1 MLIKTIKE
9 KIYEAMKAK
18 DEVKTS
24 TLKLLLS
31 ELINAEI
38 AKNREELTK
47 QEEIKVVKSEAKK
60 RKDAIFIYR
69 KAKALEKAERE
80 EKELEILKEFLP
92 EEMDDGELKR
102 MVDGVISETGAKTVS
117 EMGKVIGLVMGK
129 AEGKA
134 DGKRISEIVREK
146 LDELN

>member
-1 MLIKTIKE
+1 MLKKTIKE

>member
-38 AKNREELTK
+38 AKNREELTR

>member
-80 EKELEILKEFLP
+80 EKELEVLKEFLP